1 MKSVWK
7 NDMRCTGQKKRYR
20 IKSEKCRRFERNK
33 IIEKKRV
40 GIKGRGEEKR
50 GNCMTRALKRGKI

>member
-1 MKSVWK
+1 
-7 NDMRCTGQKKRYR
+7 MRCTGQKKRYR